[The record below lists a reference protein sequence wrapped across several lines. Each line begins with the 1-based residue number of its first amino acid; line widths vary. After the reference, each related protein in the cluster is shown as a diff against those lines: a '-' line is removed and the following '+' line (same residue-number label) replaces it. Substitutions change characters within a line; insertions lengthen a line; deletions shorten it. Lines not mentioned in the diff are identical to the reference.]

1 MRIPVRHRLPFIVAA
16 FALSVLS
23 CGREVTGPENGIY
36 RNRVAMLAFA
46 PEFSGP
52 MAVIE
57 GAGDAVPFEKV
68 RVVLRG
74 LDGSIVKDTMVAFP
88 SDADEIS
95 LALSIAI
102 PQNSPAAGLPL
113 TVTMAYVN
121 AAGDTVFRGGPN
133 PVVARPVGSPGADTP
148 VTVPVTYDGAGK
160 DATRVA
166 ISPKT
171 GTVVAGQTL
180 AFSATAFDAADAA
193 IPNTP
198 FVFSTLDPTRA
209 TVDPVTGVAT
219 WLPVRGVARVIA
231 ELPNGARA
239 DTASV
244 TVGLPA
250 SKLVLGSGSAQ
261 TGAVNAMLA
270 DTIVVRT
277 LASDDVPV
285 EGVIVSFAVATGE
298 GALSVLTDTSDAN
311 GDVKTAWTLGA
322 ALGTQSIT
330 ATSAG
335 LTGSPL
341 TVTATA
347 VAATPVRLEITQE
360 PVGTTAGATLAPNL
374 SVTARDA
381 FGNVATTFTGDVTIG
396 VVGVEPPTLGGTV
409 TRAAVGGVVSF
420 DDLSLQVAGT
430 FQLVA
435 SGGSLLPD
443 TTSEIAVAAGAAV
456 RLEFVQQP
464 QGAVAGDAFVPPV
477 SVRAVDAFGNVST
490 DFTGDVSLALG
501 GTGPAQLRGTV
512 TRAAVAA
519 VASFDDLNIRE
530 AGSGYV
536 LVASG
541 AGLLP
546 DTSVGFAID
555 AGAAAQLL
563 IIAGDAQ
570 SGIAGIALTDS
581 LRVEARDLYNNP
593 VANTTVN
600 FAVVSG
606 GGSVTAASVSTDASG
621 RAATQWILGASVGA
635 QQVDATLGAAPAVSV
650 AFGATAIAGEPVEMV
665 LLEQP
670 DSALAGESFAP
681 SIIIEVRDAFGNR
694 ATSWADS
701 VRIVIDSGPDGG
713 AVLHPVLGDRAERLI
728 NGGGVNFGV
737 LGGYEIEQIG
747 TYRLR
752 VVSDGGLSVALAP
765 LPVVTGP
772 AAQFG
777 ILSGN
782 NQTIAVSSP
791 FPDTLRVYV
800 RDAFGNPKVG
810 HPTTWSENGVVT
822 LGVTG
827 VVLTDSNGVATNTA
841 IAGTALGYQGAG
853 PSVTTDG
860 VGSVLTFEHTVTAAE
875 PASVVAVSGDGQSG
889 SVGTTIAS
897 PLIVE
902 VRDAGNNLVPDA
914 IVHWQVTGGDANVT
928 IDTVLTDGTGRSQT
942 EIVLGSV
949 TGAVSVT
956 ATVDGLTP
964 VQFTLTATAGEA
976 IYPDVVV
983 APAGGTVGSALAP
996 FSVAVYDQY
1005 GNVATGYSGTA
1016 VVTLDKATGAEP
1028 DPVILAGDTVAVVNG
1043 VATWDNLVIAT
1054 AGTYRVIADFGST
1067 LGGYSSPVLAFEAA
1081 APAVLLNAGGSGQ
1094 NAAVTEFTTNPM
1106 RARVTDAY
1114 GNAVSGVTVNFNI
1127 IDGLASLGAASVQTD
1142 LQGYAEVTVQ
1152 MDTVAGPVLVGAFAE
1167 GLSPE
1172 SLLYALTA
1180 LPGTPNALLVIA
1192 GDAQTI
1198 AVGDTTDTLRVQL
1211 KDAYGNS
1218 IAGETV
1224 TWDSPSDVTFSSVS
1238 GVTDSAGFA
1247 TTTVIAGGTIGLLD
1261 AYARFALPEL
1271 SAYFTVTVQ
1280 EGEAVSLEIVSAP
1293 DGGSAGNTL
1302 SSLIVQLR
1310 DAFGNV
1316 AKFSDATVEVAVD
1329 AALTP
1334 GTLGGTLSV
1343 LADSGIAVFSNLVLT
1358 QAGPYALVVN
1368 ASGLTPDTT
1377 AQFTVVAGEAD
1388 TVFISGGDGQVGIV
1402 GGTLANPLEITV
1414 LDVYGNPVVDFETYW
1429 NIVETGGIFSTVD
1442 TLIARTDSNGVAQMN
1457 LTFGPY
1463 PESFTVNASALDAG
1477 SVNFAMSSTNA
1488 AAALLEVAAEP
1499 DGAIAGDSVG
1509 PIVVVARDSLLNAA
1523 LDFNGDITAVIDSGP
1538 AGATLGGT
1546 TTVTASAGTASF
1558 ADLTLDRAG
1567 TYRLRFQAA
1576 GLADTVTGTF
1586 SVTAAEAA
1594 QIAIVEGD
1602 AQTDTVG
1609 SALATPLRVR
1619 VTDAFGNPV
1628 SGVNLDW
1635 MADDNVSFGEFPI
1648 GTDINGEMAIAATL
1662 GAVAGAI
1669 EVRVAIAALPDSSVT
1684 FTLTALA
1691 GTATQLVVTSA
1702 PDSVMSGDTIGVVVE
1717 ARDDYGNVATSFSG
1731 DVTIERSDAVADPL
1745 GTLTVSAVD
1754 GVATFTEIYFGLQG
1768 NYTLRAQSD
1777 VDTVGFDIDVIAGP
1791 SALLT
1796 IESGDNQTEFAGM
1809 QLQVPIQ
1816 LRVADAFGNPIE
1828 GDTVFVTRGIGTGL
1842 LGEQLESLAV
1852 ATDSDGRVYV
1862 YWTLGSEEGT
1872 QTLEAGTATL
1882 GPITLTATALP
1893 AAWNVVWTGNASTS
1907 PTDPTNWSTG
1917 TPPTSTDAVLIPAG
1931 RPNYPALQSFTQW
1944 GRLTVEDG
1952 AQLNMGS
1959 AALYVNGSVRTPL
1972 SGVTRTSTNALTAIG
1987 AGTVVGGFPALRI
2000 EGTHSTAGLVRVE
2013 GNLTLAGTL
2022 EVSVGDS
2029 LHVTGGVESFSSG
2042 ALQQP
2047 GASGIYIGGDFWSEG
2062 NSRLGAGGRLH
2073 IYGDIRTNQVA
2084 APDAIVADSSHE
2096 LYLLP
2101 GRTQDISLWAGDG
2114 NIDGPCT
2121 ASCFGRIIA
2130 LKEGTP
2136 YGVSFGGQWQ
2146 TGPIRARGGVEFN
2159 VSNVIS
2165 NNADLIV
2172 GAPSMLRTEEYA
2184 AFGRVTI
2191 DGELDAP
2198 RITADTLV
2206 ALGTGLLPPQIEA
2219 TIIVVGD
2226 RQVDAELYGPVLV
2239 DGSLDVV
2246 GPNAIAGYVRTRGN
2260 GYIRMTEPDDSL
2272 LVYGELRL
2280 EGTAAA
2286 GQLTAGF
2293 LDIQGILYIGSG
2305 PAVLAEA
2312 NHITRIRGFDP
2323 SITVIDPPSSHLATL
2338 LVDGSNV
2345 VTLIADG
2352 LTLRGDLRLE
2362 GTEARLVEA
2371 RPSVVTV
2378 GNSLLD
2384 PAGNLSV
2391 GTVIVDGENGVQTPS
2406 VSGNLI
2412 VRGLSALSGDL
2423 DVAAALTITDKGELT
2438 LGDHRVIVG
2447 GDFSTTVL
2455 GTLRMQSSGDTLRV
2469 LGDAIFGGGSTLGQ
2483 LTAGVLELHGGLQ
2496 QLRGEESFATF
2507 HSSAEH
2513 FVRFAGGTTNQIF
2526 FESSNDTDGSRIGNL
2541 SIAKQDGQVS
2551 LASGDLY
2558 VQNIVGSFTNAGFSV
2573 GTASQDANLYVLGSV
2588 SPTVSAEN
2596 RGFFLDA
2603 FGRVQILRGEGLG
2616 CATGSIRVD
2625 GNTDNFSPQPCRQ
2638 P

>member
-1 MRIPVRHRLPFIVAA
+1 M
-16 FALSVLS
+16 
-23 CGREVTGPENGIY
+23 
-36 RNRVAMLAFA
+36 
-46 PEFSGP
+46 
-52 MAVIE
+52 
-57 GAGDAVPFEKV
+57 
-68 RVVLRG
+68 
-74 LDGSIVKDTMVAFP
+74 
-88 SDADEIS
+88 
-95 LALSIAI
+95 
-102 PQNSPAAGLPL
+102 
-113 TVTMAYVN
+113 
-121 AAGDTVFRGGPN
+121 
-133 PVVARPVGSPGADTP
+133 
-148 VTVPVTYDGAGK
+148 
-160 DATRVA
+160 
-166 ISPKT
+166 
-171 GTVVAGQTL
+171 
-180 AFSATAFDAADAA
+180 
-193 IPNTP
+193 
-198 FVFSTLDPTRA
+198 
-209 TVDPVTGVAT
+209 
-219 WLPVRGVARVIA
+219 
-231 ELPNGARA
+231 
-239 DTASV
+239 
-244 TVGLPA
+244 
-250 SKLVLGSGSAQ
+250 
-261 TGAVNAMLA
+261 
-270 DTIVVRT
+270 
-277 LASDDVPV
+277 
-285 EGVIVSFAVATGE
+285 
-298 GALSVLTDTSDAN
+298 
-311 GDVKTAWTLGA
+311 
-322 ALGTQSIT
+322 
-330 ATSAG
+330 
-335 LTGSPL
+335 
-341 TVTATA
+341 
-347 VAATPVRLEITQE
+347 AATPVRLEITQE
-360 PVGTTAGATLAPNL
+360 PTGTTAGAIFAPQL
-374 SVTARDA
+374 TVIARDA
-381 FGNVATTFTGDVTIG
+381 FGNAVPTFTDGVTVG
-396 VVGVEPPTLGGTV
+396 VVGAEPPTLLGTT
-409 TRAAVGGVVSF
+409 TRAAVGGTATF
-420 DDLSLQVAGT
+420 DDIGLTTAGA
-430 FQLVA
+430 FQLVV
-435 SGGSLLPD
+435 SSGSLTPD
-443 TTSEIAVAAGAAV
+443 TSAAFSIVAAGAAQ
-456 RLEFVQQP
+456 FF
-464 QGAVAGDAFVPPV
+464 AF
-477 SVRAVDAFGNVST
+477 
-490 DFTGDVSLALG
+490 
-501 GTGPAQLRGTV
+501 
-512 TRAAVAA
+512 
-519 VASFDDLNIRE
+519 
-530 AGSGYV
+530 
-536 LVASG
+536 
-541 AGLLP
+541 
-546 DTSVGFAID
+546 
-555 AGAAAQLL
+555 
-563 IIAGDAQ
+563 
-570 SGIAGIALTDS
+570 
-581 LRVEARDLYNNP
+581 
-593 VANTTVN
+593 
-600 FAVVSG
+600 
-606 GGSVTAASVSTDASG
+606 
-621 RAATQWILGASVGA
+621 
-635 QQVDATLGAAPAVSV
+635 
-650 AFGATAIAGEPVEMV
+650 
-665 LLEQP
+665 
-670 DSALAGESFAP
+670 
-681 SIIIEVRDAFGNR
+681 
-694 ATSWADS
+694 
-701 VRIVIDSGPDGG
+701 
-713 AVLHPVLGDRAERLI
+713 
-728 NGGGVNFGV
+728 
-737 LGGYEIEQIG
+737 
-747 TYRLR
+747 
-752 VVSDGGLSVALAP
+752 
-765 LPVVTGP
+765 
-772 AAQFG
+772 
-777 ILSGN
+777 SGN
-782 NQTIAVSSP
+782 NQTVVSGSA
-791 FPDTLRVYV
+791 FGESLRVRV
-800 RDAFGNPKVG
+800 LDSFDNPKVG
-810 HPTTWSENGVVT
+810 HPTTWSANGVVT
-822 LGVTG
+822 LGTVG
-827 VVLTDSNGVATNTA
+827 VVLTDSNGIATNTA
-841 IAGTALGYQGAG
+841 TAGATAGAQSAG
-853 PSVTTDG
+853 PSVTAQDHGG
-860 VGSVLTFEHTVTAAE
+860 VVIFEHTVTAAA

-889 SVGTTIAS
+889 SVGTTLAS

-902 VRDAGNNLVPDA
+902 VRDANDNLVPNA
-914 IVHWQVTGGDANVT
+914 IVQWQVTGGDANVT
-928 IDTVLTDGTGRSQT
+928 IDTVLTDSTGRSQT
-942 EIVLGSV
+942 EIVLGPTS
-949 TGAVSVT
+949 GAVTAT
-956 ATVDGLTP
+956 ATVDGLPP
-964 VQFTLTATAGEA
+964 VPFALTAVAGA
-976 IYPDVVV
+976 ASYPDVVV

-1005 GNVATGYSGTA
+1005 GNVAAGYSGTA

-1028 DPVILAGDTVAVVNG
+1028 DPVILAGDTISVLNG

-1054 AGTYRVIADFGST
+1054 AGTYRIIADFGPTIGSF
-1067 LGGYSSPVLAFEAA
+1067 SSPVLSFDVA

-1094 NAAVTEFTTNPM
+1094 NAAVTQFTTNPM

-1247 TTTVIAGGTIGLLD
+1247 TTTVIAGGTLGLLD

-1293 DGGSAGNTL
+1293 DGGGAGNTL

-1334 GTLGGTLSV
+1334 GSLGGTLSV
-1343 LADSGIAVFSNLVLT
+1343 LADSGIAIFSNLVLT
-1358 QAGPYALVVN
+1358 QSGPYALVVN

-1377 AQFTVVAGEAD
+1377 AQFTVVAGEPD

-1414 LDVYGNPVVDFETYW
+1414 LDVYGNPVVGFETYW

-1442 TLIARTDSNGVAQMN
+1442 TMIAPTDSNGVARMN

-1477 SVNFAMSSTNA
+1477 SVNFAISSTNA

-1523 LDFNGDITAVIDSGP
+1523 LDFSGDITAVIDSGP

-1567 TYRLRFQAA
+1567 SYRLRFQSS

-1586 SVTAAEAA
+1586 TVTAAEAA

-1628 SGVNLDW
+1628 SGVSLTW
-1635 MADDNVSFGEFPI
+1635 SADPAVTYIGESPI
-1648 GTDINGEMAIAATL
+1648 GTDANGEMAQSIAL
-1662 GAVAGAI
+1662 GSAAGAYT
-1669 EVRVAIAALPDSSVT
+1669 VTTAIAELPDSSVT

-1691 GTATQLVVTSA
+1691 GAAESLELTAA
-1702 PDSVMSGDTIGVVVE
+1702 PETAIAGDSVTLIFE
-1717 ARDDYGNVATSFSG
+1717 ARDAYGNIATSFTG
-1731 DVTIERSDAVADPL
+1731 EVTIVRSDAVADPM

-1754 GVATFTEIYFGLQG
+1754 GVATFTEIYFGLAG
-1768 NYTLRAQSD
+1768 NYFLQALSEI
-1777 VDTVGFDIDVIAGP
+1777 DTVGFEVEVIAGP
-1791 SALLT
+1791 GASLT
-1796 IESGDNQTEFAGM
+1796 IESGDNQSYFAGM
-1809 QLQVPIQ
+1809 QLEAPIE
-1816 LRVADAFGNPIE
+1816 LRVTDAFGNAIE
-1828 GDTVFVTRGIGTGL
+1828 GDTVIVTRGIGTGV
-1842 LGEQLESLAV
+1842 LGDQLDSLVLEA
-1852 ATDSDGRVYV
+1852 DSDGRVYV
-1862 YWTLGSEEGT
+1862 YWTLGLELGE
-1872 QTLEAGTATL
+1872 QTLNARTATL
-1882 GPITLTATALP
+1882 GPITLTATALQ

-1917 TPPTSTDAVLIPAG
+1917 TPPTSTDSVLIPAD
-1931 RPNYPALQSFTQW
+1931 RPNYPALQTFTQW
-1944 GRLTVEDG
+1944 GRLTVADG

-1987 AGTVVGGFPALRI
+1987 TGTVVGGFPALRI
-2000 EGTHSTAGLVRVE
+2000 EGTHSTAGLVVVE
-2013 GNLTLAGTL
+2013 GSLTLSGTL

-2029 LHVTGGVESFSSG
+2029 LHITGGLESFSGS

-2062 NSRLGAGGRLH
+2062 DARFGAGGRLH
-2073 IYGDIRTNQVA
+2073 MYGDIRTNQVA

-2172 GAPSMLRTEEYA
+2172 GAPSILRTEEYA

-2206 ALGTGLLPPQIEA
+2206 ALGTGLLPPRIEA
-2219 TIIVVGD
+2219 PIIVVGD
-2226 RQVDAELYGPVLV
+2226 RQIDDELYGPVLV

-2246 GPNAIAGYVRTRGN
+2246 GPNAIAGDVRTRGN
-2260 GYIRMTEPDDSL
+2260 GFLRMTEPDDSL

-2286 GQLTAGF
+2286 GQLTTGF
-2293 LDIQGILYIGSG
+2293 LDIFGSVTLGSG

-2312 NHITRIRGFDP
+2312 NHVTRIRGFDP
-2323 SITVIDPPSSHLATL
+2323 SLTVIDPPSSHFGSL
-2338 LVDGSNV
+2338 LVDSINV
-2345 VTLIADG
+2345 VTLVADA

-2362 GTEARLVEA
+2362 GAAARLVEA

-2378 GNSLLD
+2378 GNRLLD

-2391 GTVIVDGENGVQTPS
+2391 DTVIVDGENGVQTPS
-2406 VSGNLI
+2406 VSGSLV
-2412 VRGLSALSGDL
+2412 VRGLSELSGNL
-2423 DVAAALTITDKGELT
+2423 DVGAALTITDKGELT
-2438 LGDHRVIVG
+2438 LGGHRVNVG
-2447 GDFSTTVL
+2447 GDFRTAASGL
-2455 GTLRMQSSGDTLRV
+2455 LRMRSSGDTLRV
-2469 LGDAIFGGGSTLGQ
+2469 FGEAIFGGGSTQDQ
-2483 LTAGVLELHGGLQ
+2483 LTAGVLEVHRSLQ
-2496 QLRGEESFATF
+2496 QFRGEETFATF

-2513 FVRFAGGTTNQIF
+2513 FVRFAGGTTNQIS

-2541 SIAKQDGQVS
+2541 QIEKQDGQVT
-2551 LASGDLY
+2551 LANGELF
-2558 VQNIVGSFTNAGFSV
+2558 VQNIVGTFTNAGFSV
-2573 GTASQDANLYVLGSV
+2573 GTSSQAATLYVLGNV
-2588 SPTVSAEN
+2588 SPTVSALE
-2596 RGFFLDA
+2596 RGFFLNA
-2603 FGRVQILRGEGLG
+2603 LGAVQIVRGEGPG
-2616 CATGSIRVD
+2616 CATGTIRVD
-2625 GNTDNFSPQPCRQ
+2625 GSIVNFSPPECRQ